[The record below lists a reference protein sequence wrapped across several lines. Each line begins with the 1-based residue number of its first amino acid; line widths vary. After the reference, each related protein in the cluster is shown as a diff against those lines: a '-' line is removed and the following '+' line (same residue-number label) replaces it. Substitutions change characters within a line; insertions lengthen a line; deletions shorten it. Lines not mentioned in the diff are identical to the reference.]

1 MENVRKISTGKSLSK
16 AIQAIIE
23 EAMHDNLSSN
33 AAEEEKKQ
41 KEFLEEEDLFD
52 DESSS
57 PSQSKT
63 VKDEKEKLKTGEID
77 VDDVIQKLNTI
88 RSGKS
93 FKDEIIKLKLSEYVE
108 SLTRPEKTALF
119 AFLKGIAQLVTG
131 EFDAESASDPSDN
144 PADVKM
150 EKGSTLQK
158 KTVKPNV
165 IKTPAPAK
173 EEKKKST
180 EDTSGPVPIKPKK

>member
-52 DESSS
+52 DESSN

-63 VKDEKEKLKTGEID
+63 VKDEKEKLKTGDIE

-93 FKDEIIKLKLSEYVE
+93 FKDETIKSKLSEYVE
-108 SLTRPEKTALF
+108 SLTKAEKTALF

-131 EFDAESASDPSDN
+131 EFDAESAADPSEN

-150 EKGSTLQK
+150 EKEPVGQK
-158 KTVKPNV
+158 KAIKPNV
-165 IKTPAPAK
+165 IKTPLPAK
-173 EEKKKST
+173 EEKKKSV